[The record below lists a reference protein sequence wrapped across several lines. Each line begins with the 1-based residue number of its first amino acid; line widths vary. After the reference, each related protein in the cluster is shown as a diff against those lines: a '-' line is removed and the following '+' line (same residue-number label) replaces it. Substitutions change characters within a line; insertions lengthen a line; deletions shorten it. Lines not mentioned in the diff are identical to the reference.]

1 MNEKPKTQKQL
12 DEDPELRELRKQIQ
26 TLTKTLEQ
34 RKEKQTLETQL
45 QELEAQLKQTQP
57 QKNSTK
63 ILTGLKKDLGGLGK
77 KLADWWTMEGLTEQ
91 QKQTKKNKFMK
102 AQENFL
108 GSETGPSENFPD
120 FLGLFKE
127 NTPQN
132 TKKTQKRGGK
142 QTKNTVPADND
153 VEYVIKNGKAYP
165 VHHKNKQKV
174 KKTNTK
180 KKKQSHTTHTEEEHQ
195 PFFDPFN

>member
-77 KLADWWTMEGLTEQ
+77 KLADWWTMEGYTEEQKQ
-91 QKQTKKNKFMK
+91 QKKKQFMN
-102 AQENFL
+102 ASNNLF
-108 GSETGPSENFPD
+108 GTDTPPD
-120 FLGLFKE
+120 NIPDPLGLF
-127 NTPQN
+127 NTPSQN
-132 TKKTQKRGGK
+132 TKHKTKNQGK
-142 QTKNTVPADND
+142 QRKNTVSNTSEP
-153 VEYVIKNGKAYP
+153 EYIIKNGKAYP
-165 VHHKNKQKV
+165 VATK
-174 KKTNTK
+174 TK
-180 KKKQSHTTHTEEEHQ
+180 KKTTQKPKKQQKQPEEDDPE
-195 PFFDPFN
+195 PFFNPFN

>member
-1 MNEKPKTQKQL
+1 MNNNNQTQL
-12 DEDPELRELRKQIQ
+12 DEDQEIKELRRQIRE
-26 TLTKTLEQ
+26 LTKA
-34 RKEKQTLETQL
+34 LETQKTKKELQAKLTELQGKL
-45 QELEAQLKQTQP
+45 QETKPKKAS
-57 QKNSTK
+57 QKVM
-63 ILTGLKKDLGGLGK
+63 TGLKKDLGGLGK

-127 NTPQN
+127 NTPQKP
-132 TKKTQKRGGK
+132 KKTQKRGGK

-165 VHHKNKQKV
+165 VHHKTKKKV